1 MKKKA
6 KKGSAKGRR
15 KGSAAKDLTAK
26 KASSVKGG
34 VINVGVTTIWKTK
47 V

>member
-6 KKGSAKGRR
+6 KKGSAKGR

-26 KASSVKGG
+26 KAASVKGG
-34 VINVGVTTIWKTK
+34 MVNLKASPDKW
-47 V
+47 